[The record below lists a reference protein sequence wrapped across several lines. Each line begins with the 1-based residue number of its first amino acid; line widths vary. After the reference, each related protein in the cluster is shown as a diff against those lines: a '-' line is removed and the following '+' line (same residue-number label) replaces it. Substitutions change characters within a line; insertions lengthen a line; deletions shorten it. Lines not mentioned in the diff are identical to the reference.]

1 MGQITPT
8 TTSEKLGNKEI
19 IGPSNQAE
27 LLNLSDAIKT
37 PPDGLYLICTFYL
50 DLLIRLFL
58 SIRK

>member
-8 TTSEKLGNKEI
+8 TTSEKLGNEI
-19 IGPSNQAE
+19 IGLSNQAE

-58 SIRK
+58 SVRK